1 MINATDEI
9 VLIERHLIPALPFC
23 HAVLKAPRPPSPSY
37 PKQINTLGDHIR
49 KRRVDLGLLQRQAAE
64 LLRVTASTLTNWER
78 QRSNPALPAMPA
90 IIRFLGYNPLPEGV
104 TLAGKLKRYRLTRGT
119 TQKAL
124 ANRLAV
130 DPCTLAR
137 WERGD
142 TTPGGLY
149 RKLVEKLLSEK
160 QSDQ

>member
-9 VLIERHLIPALPFC
+9 VLIERHLPALPFC
-23 HAVLKAPRPPSPSY
+23 HAILKGPRPPSRSY
-37 PKQINTLGDHIR
+37 PQQINRLGDHIR
-49 KRRVDLGLLQRQAAE
+49 KRRLDLKLSQKQAAE
-64 LLRVTASTLTNWER
+64 LLGVNPGTITNWEG
-78 QRSNPALPAMPA
+78 QHSNPALLCMRA
-90 IIRFLGYNPLPEGV
+90 IICFLGYNPLPE
-104 TLAGKLKRYRLTRGT
+104 TDKLAGKLARYRLSCGT

-124 ANRLAV
+124 AKRLGI